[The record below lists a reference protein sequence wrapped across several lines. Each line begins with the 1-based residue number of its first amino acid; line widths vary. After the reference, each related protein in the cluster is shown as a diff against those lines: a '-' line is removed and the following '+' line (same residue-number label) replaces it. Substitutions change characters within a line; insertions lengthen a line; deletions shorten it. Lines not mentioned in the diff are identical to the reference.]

1 MINRIPGDTV
11 DGAGVTSEDSDGF
24 VSLHVVNVNLVVLR
38 PRGHKRLVHAS
49 ETTVDGVKALERKDF
64 HFDLYGY
71 YIQNLLE

>member
-49 ETTVDGVKALERKDF
+49 AWKEKIFILISMAI
-64 HFDLYGY
+64 